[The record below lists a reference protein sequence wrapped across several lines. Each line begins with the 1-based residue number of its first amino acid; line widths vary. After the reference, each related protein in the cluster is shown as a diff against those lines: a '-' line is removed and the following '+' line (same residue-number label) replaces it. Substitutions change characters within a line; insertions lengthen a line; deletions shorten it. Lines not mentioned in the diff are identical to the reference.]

1 MGAKESN
8 LALRLMTAA
17 VMVPII
23 LTLVFVTPP
32 WSFYLL
38 ALPASLLGVHELL
51 TMSHPAD
58 APARFIGVAV
68 SAVAS
73 LAVFFCH
80 DDPRV
85 LVALLTLVPLV
96 GPMVTLVRIGAIETA
111 AVRAFALGVA
121 PLLVAVPLA
130 LLALMRVSVG
140 GKAGSGAVFLA
151 LGLGWFT
158 DTTAYFAG
166 RFLGRHKLYEAV
178 SPKKTVEGAIGGL
191 AGSVFWAVLGTYTFA
206 RDFLPLAHAVPL
218 ALLAGS
224 LGIAGDLAE
233 SLLKRSTG
241 IKDSGSLVPGHG
253 GMLDRI
259 DALLVTSVVVYL
271 YAQWVYRPAMG

>member
-1 MGAKESN
+1 MSKESN
-8 LALRLMTAA
+8 LALRLMTAV

-32 WSFYLL
+32 WTFYSL
-38 ALPASLLGVHELL
+38 ALAASLLGVHELL
-51 TMSHPAD
+51 SMTHPAD
-58 APARFIGVAV
+58 GPARFIGVAV

-73 LAVFFCH
+73 LAVFFGH

-85 LVALLTLVPLV
+85 LVALLVVVPLV
-96 GPMVTLVRIGAIETA
+96 GPMVTLGRIGAIETA
-111 AVRAFALGVA
+111 ALRAYALGVA

-130 LLALMRVSVG
+130 LLALMRVTLG
-140 GKAGSGAVFLA
+140 GRAGSGAVLLA

-166 RFLGRHKLYEAV
+166 RFLGRRKLYEAV

-191 AGSVFWAVLGTYTFA
+191 MGSVVWAVLGALTFA
-206 RDFLPLAHAVPL
+206 RDVLPLAHAVPL
-218 ALLAGS
+218 ALVGGA
-224 LGIAGDLAE
+224 LGIAGDLTE

-271 YAQWVYRPAMG
+271 YTQWVYRPAIG